1 MNLQEMV
8 ADVMRS
14 RRSVRRF
21 RAEPV
26 PNELIAQIVELATWA
41 PSANNRQDWVFTVV
55 TSEQVKSTMADAV
68 RQRWATVLDENRGSG
83 VLAEIRGYAEGFDEF
98 ARAPV
103 VIVVAARVPGALQ
116 QRIAG
121 EHARTTAGSFT
132 SAALAAQNLM
142 LAAHANGLGSCCM
155 TGALVA
161 ESELKQII
169 GLSGK
174 EEVVCLVTLG
184 WPAEQPPPPARKP
197 VQAVLRWR

>member
-8 ADVMRS
+8 AEVIRS

-26 PNELIAQIVELATWA
+26 PNEMIMQLVELAAWA
-41 PSANNRQDWVFTVV
+41 PSASNRQDWVFTVV
-55 TSEQVKSTMADAV
+55 TSEQVKCAMADAV
-68 RQRWATVLDENRGSG
+68 RERWATILDENRGSG
-83 VLAEIRGYAEGFDEF
+83 VFEEIRAYAEGFDQF
-98 ARAPV
+98 VRAPV
-103 VIVVAARVPGALQ
+103 VVVVAARQAGALQ
-116 QRIAG
+116 QHIAG
-121 EHARTTAGSFT
+121 EHARATAGSFT

-174 EEVVCLVTLG
+174 EEIVCLVTLG
-184 WPAEQPPPPARKP
+184 WPAEQPPPSARKP
-197 VQAVLRWR
+197 VQSVLRWR